1 MSCARTTESE
11 LNMNEL
17 KVLEL
22 GTLKNSKLNA
32 AVNSINTAIATI
44 GRNTWKVADTFGKII
59 TEELF
64 FEDFGTQ
71 ANFAE
76 AVGFSKGAISRLVRS
91 SELHKNI
98 SDLENWSVSLVQ
110 ELLPLEDTDLQ
121 TLLETL
127 NGEIPTRDYIR
138 NYIKGLKPSEEENNA
153 EPSEE
158 ENNAEPSEE
167 ENNAE
172 PSEEELAAVVVDTNT
187 KLIAVDGVLFK
198 LDDGAIEKLMN
209 IVIGLEKVE

>member
-1 MSCARTTESE
+1 
-11 LNMNEL
+11 MNEL

-22 GTLKNSKLNA
+22 GTLKNSKLNV
-32 AVNSINTAIATI
+32 AVKSINTAVATI
-44 GRNTWKVADTFGKII
+44 GRNTWKVADTFAKII

-64 FEDFGTQ
+64 LEDFGTQ
-71 ANFAE
+71 ANFAD

-98 SDLENWSVSLVQ
+98 PDLENWSVSLVQ
-110 ELLPLEDTDLQ
+110 ELLPLEDADLQ

-138 NYIKGLKPSEEENNA
+138 NYIKGLKPSEEENNT

-167 ENNAE
+167 EVA
-172 PSEEELAAVVVDTNT
+172 SVVVDTNT

-198 LDDGAIEKLMN
+198 LDNGAIEKLME

>member
-158 ENNAEPSEE
+158 E
-167 ENNAE
+167 
-172 PSEEELAAVVVDTNT
+172 LAAVVVDTNT

>member
-1 MSCARTTESE
+1 
-11 LNMNEL
+11 MNEL

-32 AVNSINTAIATI
+32 AVKSINTAIATI
-44 GRNTWKVADTFGKII
+44 GRNTWKVADTFEKII

-71 ANFAE
+71 ANFAD

-98 SDLENWSVSLVQ
+98 PDLENWSVSLVQ
-110 ELLPLEDTDLQ
+110 ELLPLEDADLQ

-138 NYIKGLKPSEEENNA
+138 NYIKGLKHSEEENNA

-158 ENNAEPSEE
+158 ENNTEPSEE

-172 PSEEELAAVVVDTNT
+172 PSEEEVAAVVVDTNT

-198 LDDGAIEKLMN
+198 LNDGAIKKLMD

>member
-1 MSCARTTESE
+1 
-11 LNMNEL
+11 MNEL

-32 AVNSINTAIATI
+32 AVKSINTAVATI
-44 GRNTWKVADTFGKII
+44 GRNTWKVADIFEKII

-71 ANFAE
+71 ANFAD

-98 SDLENWSVSLVQ
+98 PDLENWSVSLVQ
-110 ELLPLEDTDLQ
+110 ELLPLEDADLQ

-138 NYIKGLKPSEEENNA
+138 NYIKDLKSSEEENNA

-158 ENNAEPSEE
+158 VVAT
-167 ENNAE
+167 
-172 PSEEELAAVVVDTNT
+172 VVVDTNT

-198 LDDGAIEKLMN
+198 LNDGAIKELMN